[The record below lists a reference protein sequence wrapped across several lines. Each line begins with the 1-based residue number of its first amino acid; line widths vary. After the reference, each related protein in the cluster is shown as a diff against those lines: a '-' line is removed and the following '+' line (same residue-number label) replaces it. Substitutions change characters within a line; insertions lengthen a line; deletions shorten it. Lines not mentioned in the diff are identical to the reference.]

1 MKNEESNLEDYKT
14 NQKDRERAG
23 EDTDQGRG
31 IIGRGHTSGRKS
43 NVRYHSTGPIFLIN
57 KNAINA
63 DKAAKPAQIRITFT

>member
-31 IIGRGHTSGRKS
+31 LSGGDTRQEGSPMSDIIQQ
-43 NVRYHSTGPIFLIN
+43 GPYS
-57 KNAINA
+57 
-63 DKAAKPAQIRITFT
+63 